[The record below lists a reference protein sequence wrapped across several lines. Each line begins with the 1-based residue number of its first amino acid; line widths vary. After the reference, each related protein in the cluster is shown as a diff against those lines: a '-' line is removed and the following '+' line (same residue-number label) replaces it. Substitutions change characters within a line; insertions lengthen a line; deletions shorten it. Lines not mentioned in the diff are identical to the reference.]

1 MGKGR
6 NLKWI
11 SHLKKYPLSDLIGH
25 AYYVVRCEV
34 IRLLST
40 IVFIVKCKLFGVGYG
55 ADVKV
60 WGRVYFHRF
69 PGSEIRIGDKVRII
83 SSAYRYAF
91 NIFPQSKLRT
101 FSPTARILIGN
112 NVGFNS
118 ISILARSQ
126 TITIGDGTMIGGN
139 CQIMDTDGHPLWPAD
154 ARWQYPGTEYD
165 APVNIGKNVFIGL
178 NVIVLKGV
186 KIGDNSVIAAGSVV
200 TKDVPMNALAAG
212 VPAEI
217 VKIYGTNDDITD

>member
-1 MGKGR
+1 MGKGH

-11 SHLKKYPLSDLIGH
+11 SHLRQYPVSDLIWH

-34 IRLLST
+34 DRLLST
-40 IVFIVKCKLFGVGYG
+40 IIFIVKCKLLGVNCGED
-55 ADVKV
+55 AKV

-69 PGSEIRIGDKVRII
+69 PGSEIRIGNKVRII
-83 SSAYRYAF
+83 SRAYRYAF

-101 FSPTARILIGN
+101 FSPTARILVGD

-139 CQIMDTDGHPLWPAD
+139 CQIMDTDSHPLWPPE
-154 ARWQYPGTEYD
+154 ARWEYPGTEHD
-165 APVNIGKNVFIGL
+165 APVSIGKNVFIGL
-178 NVIVLKGV
+178 NVIILKGV
-186 KIGDNSVIAAGSVV
+186 VIGDNAVIAAGSVV
-200 TKDVPMNALAAG
+200 SKDVPANALAAG

-217 VKIYGTNDDITD
+217 VKIYEARG